1 MQWGDVD
8 EQQEGPAAGRG
19 LAISLLARPVRVE
32 VSLTG
37 APWEFRARLIEAG
50 ADYCLLTLVSP
61 CAPAMR
67 RGATAVLH
75 VGTLAGGAISFAP
88 PTTDGLPRPPALTFP
103 SALGRPGAPITA
115 LAPPDTGLATRL
127 NSV

>member
-8 EQQEGPAAGRG
+8 ERQERLQAGRG
-19 LAISLLARPVRVE
+19 LDISLLSLPVRVE

-37 APWEFRARLIEAG
+37 APWEFRARLLEAG
-50 ADYCLLTLVSP
+50 TEYCLLTLVSP

-75 VGTLAGGAISFAP
+75 VGTLGGGELSFAA
-88 PTTDGLPRPPALTFP
+88 TITDVLPRPAGLTFRC
-103 SALGRPGAPITA
+103 ALERLGAA
-115 LAPPDTGLATRL
+115 ETGLAARL
-127 NSV
+127 NRAVRHR

>member
-1 MQWGDVD
+1 MPWGDVD
-8 EQQEGPAAGRG
+8 EPQEGPQAGRG
-19 LAISLLARPVRVE
+19 LDISLLSMPVRVE

-37 APWEFRARLIEAG
+37 APWEFRARLLEAG

-75 VGTLAGGAISFAP
+75 AGTPGGGGPSFPAP
-88 PTTDGLPRPPALTFP
+88 ITDVLPRPPGPTLPCTLERLGASETRLAALP
-103 SALGRPGAPITA
+103 HSPGRPPW
-115 LAPPDTGLATRL
+115 R
-127 NSV
+127 

>member
-1 MQWGDVD
+1 M
-8 EQQEGPAAGRG
+8 
-19 LAISLLARPVRVE
+19 PVRVE

-75 VGTLAGGAISFAP
+75 VGTLGGGDISFAA
-88 PTTDGLPRPPALTFP
+88 TITDVLPRPAGLTFRCTLER
-103 SALGRPGAPITA
+103 LGTC
-115 LAPPDTGLATRL
+115 DTGLATRL
-127 NSV
+127 NAVVNSR

>member
-8 EQQEGPAAGRG
+8 EQQEGHAAGRG
-19 LAISLLARPVRVE
+19 LDISVLAMPVRVE

-37 APWEFRARLIEAG
+37 APWEFRARLLEAG

-61 CAPAMR
+61 CAPALR

-75 VGTLAGGAISFAP
+75 VGTLGGGDISFAA
-88 PTTDGLPRPPALTFP
+88 TITDVLPRPAGLTFRC
-103 SALGRPGAPITA
+103 ALERLGAS
-115 LAPPDTGLATRL
+115 DTGLATRL
-127 NSV
+127 NAVINSR

>member
-1 MQWGDVD
+1 MQWGDID
-8 EQQEGPAAGRG
+8 EHHERPQAGRG
-19 LAISLLARPVRVE
+19 LDISLLSMPVRVE

-37 APWEFRARLIEAG
+37 APWEFRARLLEAG

-75 VGTLAGGAISFAP
+75 VGTLGGGDLSFAA
-88 PTTDGLPRPPALTFP
+88 TITDVLPRPAGLTFRC
-103 SALGRPGAPITA
+103 ALERLGASE
-115 LAPPDTGLATRL
+115 TGLAARL
-127 NSV
+127 NSAVRRR

>member
-8 EQQEGPAAGRG
+8 EQQEGHEAGRG
-19 LAISLLARPVRVE
+19 LGISLLAMPVRVE

-75 VGTLAGGAISFAP
+75 VGTLGGGDISFAA
-88 PTTDGLPRPPALTFP
+88 TITDVLPRPAGLTFRCTLER
-103 SALGRPGAPITA
+103 LGAS
-115 LAPPDTGLATRL
+115 DTGLAARL
-127 NSV
+127 NSAVTRREG

>member
-1 MQWGDVD
+1 M
-8 EQQEGPAAGRG
+8 
-19 LAISLLARPVRVE
+19 PVRVE

-75 VGTLAGGAISFAP
+75 VGTLGGGDISFAA
-88 PTTDGLPRPPALTFP
+88 TITDVLPRPAGLTFRCTLER
-103 SALGRPGAPITA
+103 LGTS
-115 LAPPDTGLATRL
+115 DTGLATRL
-127 NSV
+127 NAVVNSR

>member
-8 EQQEGPAAGRG
+8 EQHEGSRSGRG
-19 LAISLLARPVRVE
+19 LHISLLSLPVRVE

-37 APWEFRARLIEAG
+37 APWEFRARLLEAG

-61 CAPAMR
+61 CAPALR

-75 VGTLAGGAISFAP
+75 VGTLAGGDLSFAA
-88 PTTDGLPRPPALTFP
+88 TITDVLPRPAGLTFRCTLER
-103 SALGRPGAPITA
+103 LGASE
-115 LAPPDTGLATRL
+115 TGLAARL
-127 NSV
+127 NSAVRSR

>member
-1 MQWGDVD
+1 MQWGDGD
-8 EQQEGPAAGRG
+8 EQQEGHAAGRG
-19 LAISLLARPVRVE
+19 LDISLLAMPVRVE

-37 APWEFRARLIEAG
+37 APWEFRARLLEAG

-75 VGTLAGGAISFAP
+75 VGTLGGGDISFAA
-88 PTTDGLPRPPALTFP
+88 TITDVLPRPAGLTFRC
-103 SALGRPGAPITA
+103 ALERLGAS
-115 LAPPDTGLATRL
+115 DTGLATRL
-127 NSV
+127 NAVVNSR

>member
-8 EQQEGPAAGRG
+8 EQQEGHEAGRG
-19 LAISLLARPVRVE
+19 LAISLLAMPVRVE

-37 APWEFRARLIEAG
+37 APWEFRARLLEAG

-75 VGTLAGGAISFAP
+75 VGTLGGGDLSFAA
-88 PTTDGLPRPPALTFP
+88 TITDVLPRPAGLTFRC
-103 SALGRPGAPITA
+103 ALERLGASE
-115 LAPPDTGLATRL
+115 TGLAARL
-127 NSV
+127 NSAVRRR

>member
-8 EQQEGPAAGRG
+8 EQQEGHAAGRG
-19 LAISLLARPVRVE
+19 LGISLLAMPVRVE

-37 APWEFRARLIEAG
+37 APWEFRARLLEAG

-75 VGTLAGGAISFAP
+75 VGTLGGGDLSFAA
-88 PTTDGLPRPPALTFP
+88 TITDVLPRPAGLTFRCTLER
-103 SALGRPGAPITA
+103 LGAS
-115 LAPPDTGLATRL
+115 DTGLATRL
-127 NSV
+127 NAVVNSR

>member
-8 EQQEGPAAGRG
+8 EQHEGPQSGRG
-19 LAISLLARPVRVE
+19 LHISLLSLPVRVE

-37 APWEFRARLIEAG
+37 APWEFRARLLEAG

-61 CAPAMR
+61 CAPALR

-75 VGTLAGGAISFAP
+75 VGTLGGGDLSFAAMI
-88 PTTDGLPRPPALTFP
+88 TDVLPRPAGLTFRCTLER
-103 SALGRPGAPITA
+103 LGASE
-115 LAPPDTGLATRL
+115 TGLAARL
-127 NSV
+127 NKAIRSR

>member
-8 EQQEGPAAGRG
+8 EQHEGPQSGRG
-19 LAISLLARPVRVE
+19 LHISLLSLPVRVE

-37 APWEFRARLIEAG
+37 APWEFRARLLEAG

-61 CAPAMR
+61 CAPALR

-75 VGTLAGGAISFAP
+75 VGTLAGGDLSFAA
-88 PTTDGLPRPPALTFP
+88 TITAVLPRPGGLTFRCTLER
-103 SALGRPGAPITA
+103 LGASE
-115 LAPPDTGLATRL
+115 TGLAARL
-127 NSV
+127 NKAVGGR

>member
-1 MQWGDVD
+1 MQWGDAD
-8 EQQEGPAAGRG
+8 EQQEGHAAGRG
-19 LAISLLARPVRVE
+19 LAISLLAMPVRVE

-37 APWEFRARLIEAG
+37 APWEFRARLLEAG

-75 VGTLAGGAISFAP
+75 VGTLGGGDISFAA
-88 PTTDGLPRPPALTFP
+88 TITDVLPRPAGLTFRCTLER
-103 SALGRPGAPITA
+103 LGAS
-115 LAPPDTGLATRL
+115 DTGLATRL
-127 NSV
+127 NAVVNSR

>member
-8 EQQEGPAAGRG
+8 EHQERRQAGRG
-19 LAISLLARPVRVE
+19 LDVSLLSMPVRVE

-37 APWEFRARLIEAG
+37 APWEFRARLLEAG

-61 CAPAMR
+61 CAPALR

-75 VGTLAGGAISFAP
+75 VGTLGGGDLSFAA
-88 PTTDGLPRPPALTFP
+88 TITDVLPRPAGLTFRCTLER
-103 SALGRPGAPITA
+103 LGASE
-115 LAPPDTGLATRL
+115 TGLAARL
-127 NSV
+127 NKAVRRR

>member
-8 EQQEGPAAGRG
+8 EQQEGHAAGRG
-19 LAISLLARPVRVE
+19 LGISLLAMPVRVE

-75 VGTLAGGAISFAP
+75 VGTLGGGDISFAA
-88 PTTDGLPRPPALTFP
+88 TITDVLPRPAGLTFRCTLER
-103 SALGRPGAPITA
+103 LGAS
-115 LAPPDTGLATRL
+115 DTGLATRL
-127 NSV
+127 NAVVNSR